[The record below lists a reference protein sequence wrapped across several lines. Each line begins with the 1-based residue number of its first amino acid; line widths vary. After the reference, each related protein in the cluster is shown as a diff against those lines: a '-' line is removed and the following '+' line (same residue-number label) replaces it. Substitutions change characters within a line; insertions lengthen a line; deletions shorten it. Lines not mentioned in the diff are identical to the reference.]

1 MRRDHPCA
9 SGSVKQST
17 LPNGSVTVTSRE
29 PQGVVFPGPE
39 GFRFLAVRFNAFGI
53 DGQTFAS
60 VAAAQ
65 LAASRAVHEQS
76 A

>member
-1 MRRDHPCA
+1 MQHSVSKPA
-9 SGSVKQST
+9 GSR
-17 LPNGSVTVTSRE
+17 PVTIEVDGE
-29 PQGVVFPGPE
+29 PQGVVIPDPE

>member
-1 MRRDHPCA
+1 MQHTVSKPA
-9 SGSVKQST
+9 GSR
-17 LPNGSVTVTSRE
+17 PVTIEVDGE
-29 PQGVVFPGPE
+29 PLGVVIPDAE

-60 VAAAQ
+60 VEAATI
-65 LAASRAVHEQS
+65 AASRALHEHR